1 MTLPAA
7 AAAAAANTETYVAA
21 YRALGLGTAALSAD
35 LVRELWGAEDGLS
48 LSALDADSDALRA
61 VADAADD
68 GVRAQREALT
78 ILAEAWQG
86 PAGSA
91 AAERIAQHCAAT
103 DGAVAALRD
112 AAAVLGSLRDRLGQL
127 LEAKADAAIRI
138 DGRAAWGSG
147 LLADAA
153 AVLDGTA
160 DGSAAAAVRHR
171 IAPYVEA
178 DVQSDWVSAMRAA
191 TESVAAAYEQSA
203 ARLASEQPVEAGG
216 GGPSAAAARP
226 VGAAPA
232 QTPLP
237 TAPAVT
243 SGAAGPVPLPDLS
256 GLLPPVPDL
265 GAPLATLVAHIAEA
279 LGEDPEPADR
289 GPRDESTATPERERP
304 HPAPAAEPDIPAT
317 TPRSQPVDAVTAVP
331 AIPPAEPAQTS
342 PPAEQ
347 AQTSPPAEPA
357 QEFPPAEQEADRA
370 PCEIAA
376 DELPQAGP

>member
-203 ARLASEQPVEAGG
+203 TRLASEQPVEAGG
-216 GGPSAAAARP
+216 GGPPAAAARP
-226 VGAAPA
+226 VGAAA

-237 TAPAVT
+237 PAPAVT
-243 SGAAGPVPLPDLS
+243 SGAGGPVPLPDLS

-304 HPAPAAEPDIPAT
+304 HPAPAAEPDTPAT
-317 TPRSQPVDAVTAVP
+317 TPRGRPVDAVTAVP

-342 PPAEQ
+342 PPAE
-347 AQTSPPAEPA
+347 PA
-357 QEFPPAEQEADRA
+357 QEFPPAEHEADRA

>member
-21 YRALGLGTAALSAD
+21 YRALGLDTAALSAD

-203 ARLASEQPVEAGG
+203 TRLASEQPVEAGG
-216 GGPSAAAARP
+216 GGPPAAAARP
-226 VGAAPA
+226 VGAAA
-232 QTPLP
+232 QT
-237 TAPAVT
+237 
-243 SGAAGPVPLPDLS
+243 PLPDLS
-256 GLLPPVPDL
+256 GLLLPVPDL

-304 HPAPAAEPDIPAT
+304 HPAPAAEPDTPAT
-317 TPRSQPVDAVTAVP
+317 TPRGRPVDAVTAVP

-357 QEFPPAEQEADRA
+357 QEFPPAEHEADRA

>member
-21 YRALGLGTAALSAD
+21 YRALGLDTAALSAD

-48 LSALDADSDALRA
+48 LAALDADSDALRA

-203 ARLASEQPVEAGG
+203 TRLASEQPVEAGG
-216 GGPSAAAARP
+216 GGPPAAAARP
-226 VGAAPA
+226 VGAAA
-232 QTPLP
+232 QT
-237 TAPAVT
+237 
-243 SGAAGPVPLPDLS
+243 PLPDLS

-304 HPAPAAEPDIPAT
+304 HPAPAAEPDTPAT
-317 TPRSQPVDAVTAVP
+317 TPRGRPVDAVTAVP

-342 PPAEQ
+342 PPAE
-347 AQTSPPAEPA
+347 PA
-357 QEFPPAEQEADRA
+357 QEFPPAEHEADRA

>member
-21 YRALGLGTAALSAD
+21 YRALGLDNAALSAD

-48 LSALDADSDALRA
+48 LAALDADSDALRA

-91 AAERIAQHCAAT
+91 ATARIAQHCAAT
-103 DGAVAALRD
+103 EGAVAALRD

-216 GGPSAAAARP
+216 GGSPAAAARP
-226 VGAAPA
+226 VGAAA
-232 QTPLP
+232 QTPP
-237 TAPAVT
+237 PMAPAVT
-243 SGAAGPVPLPDLS
+243 SGAGGPVPLPDLS

-304 HPAPAAEPDIPAT
+304 HPAPAAEPDTPAT
-317 TPRSQPVDAVTAVP
+317 TPRGRPVDAVTAVP

-342 PPAEQ
+342 PPAEP

-357 QEFPPAEQEADRA
+357 QEFPPAEHEADRT